1 MNKKPLQLKDYLL
14 ISFICVLF
22 GVFYL
27 FAVYAGGMFT
37 GVLAPFGLGILGYE
51 PFYGIWFMAP
61 VFTLYI
67 IRKPGIGILTEI
79 IAAVIEVLLG
89 NMFGV
94 IVLVSGFIQG
104 LGVELAFLRRKYADV
119 TYYTTMLGAV
129 LATVFSFVWTGFRS
143 NYLALDGQIVAAIFC
158 IRLLSALF
166 FTGYLSKRL
175 CDQLLSTG
183 VVKARG

>member
-79 IAAVIEVLLG
+79 IAAVI
-89 NMFGV
+89 
-94 IVLVSGFIQG
+94 VLVSGFIQG
-104 LGVELAFLRRKYADV
+104 LGMELAFLRRKYADV

>member
-67 IRKPGIGILTEI
+67 IRKPGHRDSHGNHRGSDRS
-79 IAAVIEVLLG
+79 APGKHVRRDCLG
-89 NMFGV
+89 
-94 IVLVSGFIQG
+94 
-104 LGVELAFLRRKYADV
+104 
-119 TYYTTMLGAV
+119 
-129 LATVFSFVWTGFRS
+129 
-143 NYLALDGQIVAAIFC
+143 
-158 IRLLSALF
+158 
-166 FTGYLSKRL
+166 
-175 CDQLLSTG
+175 
-183 VVKARG
+183 